1 MKVKIVFFANFL
13 VLTLLFAFSICPAFS
28 EEPQKDSTII
38 EKNKAEIIQGIE
50 KFEEGLKITKGCISE
65 AKTSAELERCRENI
79 KTRELEE
86 VQNKLSEMGE
96 SYQERKMKRFL
107 PEK

>member
-1 MKVKIVFFANFL
+1 MKIKTVFFSKLL
-13 VLTLLFAFSICPAFS
+13 VFVLLFAFPICPAFS
-28 EEPQKDSTII
+28 EEPQKDSTVI
-38 EKNKAEIIQGIE
+38 EKNKAEIIQSIE

-65 AKTSAELERCRENI
+65 AKTSTELERCRENI

>member
-1 MKVKIVFFANFL
+1 MRLKIIFFSNFL
-13 VLTLLFAFSICPAFS
+13 VFILLFAFSICPAFS
-28 EEPQKDSTII
+28 EDPQKDSAI
-38 EKNKAEIIQGIE
+38 EKNKAEIIDSIE
-50 KFEEGLKITKGCISE
+50 KFEQSLKVTKGCISE
-65 AKTSAELERCRENI
+65 AKTSAELERCHENI

-86 VQNKLSEMGE
+86 VQNKLSEMGQ